1 MICNRMKHGLRHKTN
16 RIETTETQFF
26 FWFSRMI
33 FSSRWI
39 TSKNRYVFVAKSEH
53 VRRFINVLLS
63 PLNISCSRVNTF
75 TFEGWS
81 WVITARNLNPTSAKS
96 STHLLISHFN
106 YLPVIFVSGREHITI
121 GIYFFKET
129 IMKPQF
135 I

>member
-1 MICNRMKHGLRHKTN
+1 MICNRMKHGLRHKAN

-81 WVITARNLNPTSAKS
+81 WVITARTLNPTSAKS

>member
-1 MICNRMKHGLRHKTN
+1 MICNRMKHGLRHETN
-16 RIETTETQFF
+16 WIETTETQIFF
-26 FWFSRMI
+26 LFSRMI

-81 WVITARNLNPTSAKS
+81 WVITARTLNPTSAKS

>member
-1 MICNRMKHGLRHKTN
+1 MICNCMKHGLPHEAN
-16 RIETTETQFF
+16 RTETTETQIFF
-26 FWFSRMI
+26 RFSRMI

-39 TSKNRYVFVAKSEH
+39 TSKNRYVFVARSEH
-53 VRRFINVLLS
+53 VQRFINVLLS

-81 WVITARNLNPTSAKS
+81 WVITARTLNPTSAKS

-121 GIYFFKET
+121 GIYFYKET